1 VSNFPT
7 EHVFSED
14 GFDLGP
20 EPPVADDL
28 ERAALD
34 RYIDGLP
41 ETQEMYDY
49 GPYDNYVHDDGI
61 I

>member
-1 VSNFPT
+1 VSNFRT
-7 EHVFSED
+7 EHVFSDD

-41 ETQEMYDY
+41 EY
-49 GPYDNYVHDDGI
+49 DDGI